1 MSLEERINSG
11 IKTSMLA
18 KDKTALDALRAVK
31 AAILLLKTEKNA
43 APITEE
49 VEIKLLQKL
58 VKQRKEAADIYQA
71 QNREDLAKDELA
83 QMEVIAQFLP
93 AQLTEEE
100 ITVSIQQMIKEQNIS
115 GIKEMGKLMG
125 IASKSFAGKADN
137 KLVSDIV
144 KRLLS

>member
-1 MSLEERINSG
+1 MSLEEKINAG
-11 IKTSMLA
+11 IKTAMLS

-43 APITEE
+43 APITED

-58 VKQRKEAADIYQA
+58 VKQRKEAADIYQT
-71 QNREDLAKDELA
+71 QNREDLAADELS
-83 QMEVIAQFLP
+83 QMKIIAQFLP
-93 AQLTEEE
+93 AQMTEEE
-100 ITVSIQQMIKEQNIS
+100 ITQTLKQLIADNNIS

-125 IASKSFAGKADN
+125 LASKTFAGKADN

-144 KRLLS
+144 KKLLA

>member
-43 APITEE
+43 APINEE
-49 VEIKLLQKL
+49 AEIKLLQKL

-93 AQLTEEE
+93 VQLTEEE

-125 IASKSFAGKADN
+125 IASKTFAGKADN

>member
-1 MSLEERINSG
+1 MSLEEKINSG

-93 AQLTEEE
+93 VQLTEEE

-125 IASKSFAGKADN
+125 IASKTFAGKADN

>member
-18 KDKTALDALRAVK
+18 KDKTALDALWAVK

-43 APITEE
+43 APINEE
-49 VEIKLLQKL
+49 AEIKLLQKL

-93 AQLTEEE
+93 VQLTEEE

>member
-1 MSLEERINSG
+1 MSLEEKINSG

-93 AQLTEEE
+93 VQLTEEE

-137 KLVSDIV
+137 TLVSDIV

>member
-1 MSLEERINSG
+1 MSLEEKINSG

>member
-1 MSLEERINSG
+1 
-11 IKTSMLA
+11 
-18 KDKTALDALRAVK
+18 
-31 AAILLLKTEKNA
+31 
-43 APITEE
+43 
-49 VEIKLLQKL
+49 IKLLQKL

-93 AQLTEEE
+93 VQLTEEE

-125 IASKSFAGKADN
+125 IASKTFAGKADN

>member
-93 AQLTEEE
+93 VQLTEEE

-125 IASKSFAGKADN
+125 IASKTFAGKADN

>member
-1 MSLEERINSG
+1 
-11 IKTSMLA
+11 
-18 KDKTALDALRAVK
+18 
-31 AAILLLKTEKNA
+31 
-43 APITEE
+43 
-49 VEIKLLQKL
+49 IKLLQKL

>member
-1 MSLEERINSG
+1 MSLEEKINSG

-100 ITVSIQQMIKEQNIS
+100 IAVSIQQMIKEQNIS